1 MTARKVNAA
10 KAASAATA
18 VASVQSV
25 PAVEYN
31 RADAI
36 KRLSEANA
44 QERVVFLSAL
54 PMGEVAALGG
64 IVGTIAASVNEV
76 LNIKMVEKHGIN
88 WVKTYNTTTANLS
101 EGDKTLKKAIH
112 ASLES
117 IRSTVQANSGGNKDK
132 ARDILRKVKDWGM
145 GVHKNKQSNPKGNAK
160 KGIKEWALHYDNM
173 PTSYRRIMDDNMED
187 ATPAEAEAILAV
199 GDAMAAFF
207 DVVKQGR
214 AKAVLACTGRAAYE
228 AL

>member
-1 MTARKVNAA
+1 MTARKVAA
-10 KAASAATA
+10 KAASAATS
-18 VASVQSV
+18 VASVQPA
-25 PAVEYN
+25 PAVAYN

-36 KRLSEANA
+36 KRLSEADA
-44 QERVVFLSAL
+44 KQRIVLLSAL

-76 LNIKMVEKHGIN
+76 LNIKMVEKHGID
-88 WVKTYNTTTANLS
+88 WVKVYNTTTANLS

-112 ASLES
+112 ASLEG

-160 KGIKEWALHYDNM
+160 KGIKEWALDYDNM
-173 PTSYRRIMDDNMED
+173 PSSYRRIMNDNMED
-187 ATPAEAEAILAV
+187 VTPAQAEAMLAV
-199 GDAMAAFF
+199 ADAMAALFEACG
-207 DVVKQGR
+207 KTPKR
-214 AKAVLACTGRAAYE
+214 VLACTGKAAYN
-228 AL
+228 AM